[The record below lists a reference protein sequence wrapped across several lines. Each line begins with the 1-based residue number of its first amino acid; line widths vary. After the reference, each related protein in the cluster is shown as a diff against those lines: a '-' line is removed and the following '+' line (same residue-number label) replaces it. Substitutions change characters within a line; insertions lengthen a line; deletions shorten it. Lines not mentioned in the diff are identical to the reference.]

1 MCIFCLLMYPTLWK
15 TKQYA
20 NGQILQHL
28 KGSVTNNLFI
38 LWNVHVMQRMQP
50 LVISTEDA
58 ILCKPLLIL
67 PCWSIDYLMGED
79 EPFFSRHFST
89 SVQSN
94 FVHGSTGSLYR
105 WRMKCHVL
113 KQVCSRKF
121 WKFMYCLSINIG
133 ELYTLFDEDT
143 LRIWDDMEEGAYHK
157 SDKDSAQTEDYIV
170 LKS

>member
-1 MCIFCLLMYPTLWK
+1 YHFNFFCHRVARTLDAWMLG
-15 TKQYA
+15 A
-20 NGQILQHL
+20 NAKAYGNE
-28 KGSVTNNLFI
+28 V
-38 LWNVHVMQRMQP
+38 MQP

-94 FVHGSTGSLYR
+94 FVHD
-105 WRMKCHVL
+105 
-113 KQVCSRKF
+113 
-121 WKFMYCLSINIG
+121 

-157 SDKDSAQTEDYIV
+157 SDKDGAEMEDYIV